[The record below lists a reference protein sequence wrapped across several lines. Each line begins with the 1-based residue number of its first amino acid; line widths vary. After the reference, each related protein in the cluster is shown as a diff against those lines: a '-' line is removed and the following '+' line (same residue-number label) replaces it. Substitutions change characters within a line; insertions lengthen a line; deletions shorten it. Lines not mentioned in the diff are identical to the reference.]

1 MSSLLSSPSLADA
14 KTEARKEIESLRS
27 DLAYLSKSLGEKQS
41 DFRFDWLQGFDHTR
55 QFVDS
60 AWRNLGF
67 ALQRLDN

>member
-1 MSSLLSSPSLADA
+1 VSSLLESPSLADA
-14 KTEARKEIESLRS
+14 KAEARKEIEALRN
-27 DLAYLSKSLGEKQS
+27 DLAYLSKTLGERQS
-41 DFRFDWLQGFDHTR
+41 YHRIEWLQGFDHTK